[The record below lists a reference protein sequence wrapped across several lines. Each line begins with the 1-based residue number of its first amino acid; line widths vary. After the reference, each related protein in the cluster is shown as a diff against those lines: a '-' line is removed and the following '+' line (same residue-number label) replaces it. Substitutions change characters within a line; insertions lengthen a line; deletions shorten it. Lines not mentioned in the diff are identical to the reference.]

1 MSLVREVRPSAS
13 NRHGVESQSRW
24 ISIREIAADL
34 GVSTSTA
41 YKWSARVNT
50 GPNVTPFHRLNVDPP
65 GRGHRSLWVVIS
77 VVASPPGRCHGLS

>member
-1 MSLVREVRPSAS
+1 MFRCKEVAWERSIIVLRSRRLMVRLRRS
-13 NRHGVESQSRW
+13 
-24 ISIREIAADL
+24 
-34 GVSTSTA
+34 
-41 YKWSARVNT
+41 VNT